1 MGFHPIGHPHRAVL
15 INLVRRKGLRMLYV
29 NKTRFKKTEDAL
41 RFYFRLRE
49 LLHSGRARRL
59 VADEL
64 PAVACMRAS
73 NAIDD
78 YQCIGWCMQGLGEID
93 LWLLSEVYGPTCFGV
108 HRRTF
113 SHACKAGRLE
123 FPNREF
129 RLRQIGLIH
138 HDAIAIVSQRLRG
151 LGMIPTRRIVP
162 VAQVRRRLRNG
173 VKRVRVHGD
182 RAANQ

>member
-1 MGFHPIGHPHRAVL
+1 LGEA
-15 INLVRRKGLRMLYV
+15 LRMLYV

-59 VADEL
+59 MADEL
-64 PAVACMRAS
+64 PAVACPSAS

-113 SHACKAGRLE
+113 AHACKAGRLE

-138 HDAIAIVSQRLRG
+138 HDALGVVSSRLRG
-151 LGMIPTRRIVP
+151 LGMIPTRRIMP
-162 VAQVRRRLRNG
+162 VAQVRRRLGGG
-173 VKRVRVHGD
+173 VKRVRVHGV

>member
-1 MGFHPIGHPHRAVL
+1 
-15 INLVRRKGLRMLYV
+15 MLSE

-59 VADEL
+59 IADEL
-64 PAVACMRAS
+64 PDAACLRAS

-129 RLRQIGLIH
+129 RLRQVGLIH
-138 HDAIAIVSQRLRG
+138 HHAIGIVSRRLRG
-151 LGMIPTRRIVP
+151 LGMIPPLRIMP
-162 VAQVRRRLRNG
+162 VAQARELRAG
-173 VKRVRVHGD
+173 LKRVRVHGAH
-182 RAANQ
+182 AANQ